1 MNKTFKHKILQH
13 LDVIGLFIFCL
24 AFFYYLIINVRTD
37 ITTHIEQIRRIN
49 INAAHYPANFLFYL
63 IVNLLSGFGQV
74 KILNLVAVIVL
85 SAAAVLKYS
94 LSKEFIVSLNPA
106 QKQEIILR
114 KNTPFILIALAL
126 FFCFA
131 IPDPFSLFVLKKVY
145 LSKFV
150 PMVWHNS
157 TSIFLFPFAILLYWK
172 QLKMFNAK
180 NHVNAKE
187 IIIINI
193 LVVLNLLIKPSFIFA
208 YAPVTFFF
216 LLHKK
221 NVIHN
226 LKIWFIQ
233 LTPVITTVVVL
244 ILQYYFIYVKQDGS
258 FFYEKSELAIGLPF
272 QLLLQFVPWWFIPFS
287 FIFSYALVLFTVVS
301 YKEILRYTPFFYAL
315 ALTVFAIFISAF
327 VIETGPRA
335 LHGNFL
341 WQNVICTYLL
351 FLATI
356 AFLTPKLLNKQH
368 WSIKDKVLVGLFTAH
383 ACAGI
388 LYPLKIVITTS
399 YY

>member
-1 MNKTFKHKILQH
+1 MNKTFKHKILHH

-24 AFFYYLIINVRTD
+24 AFFYYLISNISTD
-37 ITTHIEQIRRIN
+37 ITAHIEQIRRIN

-63 IVNLLSGFGQV
+63 IVNLLSGFSQV

-85 SAAAVLKYS
+85 SAATVLKYS
-94 LSKEFIVSLNPA
+94 LSKAFIVSINPA
-106 QKQEIILR
+106 QNQEIIWR
-114 KNTPFILIALAL
+114 KKTHFILIALAL

-131 IPDPFSLFVLKKVY
+131 IPDPFSIFILKKMY

-157 TSIFLFPFAILLYWK
+157 TTIFLFPFAILLFWK
-172 QLKMFNAK
+172 QLKMFNTK
-180 NHVNAKE
+180 NDIAVKE
-187 IIIINI
+187 ILIINL

-208 YAPVTFFF
+208 YSPITFFF
-216 LLHKK
+216 LLHK
-221 NVIHN
+221 NVMRN
-226 LKIWFIQ
+226 YKIWFIQ
-233 LTPVITTVVVL
+233 LTPIITTLVVL
-244 ILQYYFIYVKQDGS
+244 MLQYYFIYVKQDGS

-272 QLLLQFVPWWFIPFS
+272 QFLLQFVPWWFIPFS
-287 FIFSYALVLFTVVS
+287 FIFSYALVLFTMVC
-301 YKEILRYTPFFYAL
+301 YKEILSYTPFCYAL

-351 FLATI
+351 FLVTI
-356 AFLTPKLLNKQH
+356 TFLTPKLLNKQR
-368 WSIKDKVLVGLFTAH
+368 WSIKDKVLLGLFTAH
-383 ACAGI
+383 ACAGL
-388 LYPLKIVITTS
+388 LYPVKIVITTS

>member
-1 MNKTFKHKILQH
+1 MNKTFKHKILHH

-24 AFFYYLIINVRTD
+24 AFFYYLISNISTD

-63 IVNLLSGFGQV
+63 IVNILSGFSQV

-85 SAAAVLKYS
+85 SAATVLKYS
-94 LSKEFIVSLNPA
+94 LSKAFIVGLNPA
-106 QKQEIILR
+106 QNQEIKWR
-114 KNTPFILIALAL
+114 KKTHFILIALAL

-131 IPDPFSLFVLKKVY
+131 IPDPFSIFILKKMY

-157 TSIFLFPFAILLYWK
+157 TTIFLFPFAILLFWK
-172 QLKMFNAK
+172 QLKMFKAK
-180 NHVNAKE
+180 NHIDVKE
-187 IIIINI
+187 ILIINL

-208 YAPVTFFF
+208 YAPITFFF
-216 LLHKK
+216 LLHK
-221 NVIHN
+221 NVIRN
-226 LKIWFIQ
+226 YKIWFIQ
-233 LTPVITTVVVL
+233 LTPIITTLVVL
-244 ILQYYFIYVKQDGS
+244 MLQYYFIYVKQDGS

-272 QLLLQFVPWWFIPFS
+272 QFLLQFVPWWFIPFS
-287 FIFSYALVLFTVVS
+287 FIFSYALVLFTMVC
-301 YKEILRYTPFFYAL
+301 YKEILSYTPFCYAL

-351 FLATI
+351 FLVTI
-356 AFLTPKLLNKQH
+356 TFLTPKLLNKQG
-368 WSIKDKVLVGLFTAH
+368 WSIKDKVLLGLFTAH
-383 ACAGI
+383 AFAGL

>member
-1 MNKTFKHKILQH
+1 MNKTFKHKILHH
-13 LDVIGLFIFCL
+13 LDVIGFLIFCL
-24 AFFYYLIINVRTD
+24 AFFYYLISNISTD

-63 IVNLLSGFGQV
+63 IVNLLSGFSQV
-74 KILNLVAVIVL
+74 KILNLVAVMVL
-85 SAAAVLKYS
+85 SAATVLKYS
-94 LSKEFIVSLNPA
+94 LSKAFIVSLNPA
-106 QKQEIILR
+106 QNQEIKWR
-114 KNTPFILIALAL
+114 KKTHFILIALAL

-131 IPDPFSLFVLKKVY
+131 IPDPFSIFILKKMY

-157 TSIFLFPFAILLYWK
+157 TTIFLFPFAILLFWK
-172 QLKMFNAK
+172 QLKMFNTK
-180 NHVNAKE
+180 NHIAVKE
-187 IIIINI
+187 ILIINL

-208 YAPVTFFF
+208 YAPITFFF
-216 LLHKK
+216 LLHK
-221 NVIHN
+221 NVIRN
-226 LKIWFIQ
+226 YKIWFIQ
-233 LTPVITTVVVL
+233 LTPIITTLVVL
-244 ILQYYFIYVKQDGS
+244 MLQYYFIYVKQDGS

-272 QLLLQFVPWWFIPFS
+272 QFLLQFVPWWFIPFS
-287 FIFSYALVLFTVVS
+287 FVFSYALVLFTMVC
-301 YKEILRYTPFFYAL
+301 YKEILSYTPFCYAL

-327 VIETGPRA
+327 LIETGPRA

-341 WQNVICTYLL
+341 WQNIICTYLL
-351 FLATI
+351 FLVTI
-356 AFLTPKLLNKQH
+356 TFLTPKLLNKQR

-383 ACAGI
+383 ACAGL

>member
-1 MNKTFKHKILQH
+1 MNKSIKKNILNNIDT
-13 LDVIGLFIFCL
+13 LGLFVFCL
-24 AFFYYLIINVRTD
+24 GFFSYLIINISTD

-49 INAAHYPANFLFYL
+49 ANVAHYPANFLFYF
-63 IVNLLSGFGQV
+63 IVNLLSAFSQV
-74 KILNLVAVIVL
+74 KILNFVTVIVL

-94 LSKEFIVSLNPA
+94 LSKHFILSVNPA
-106 QKQEIILR
+106 INEEINWR
-114 KNTPFILIALAL
+114 KKAKLITVTLAL

-131 IPDPFSLFVLKKVY
+131 IPDPFSLFVLKKMY

-157 TSIFLFPFAILLYWK
+157 TTIFLFPFAILLFWK
-172 QLKMFNAK
+172 QLNMFNAK
-180 NHVNAKE
+180 NDIAVKD

-193 LVVLNLLIKPSFIFA
+193 LVIVNLLIKPSFIFA

-216 LLHKK
+216 LLNK
-221 NVIHN
+221 NATGNFKSLII
-226 LKIWFIQ
+226 K
-233 LTPVITTVVVL
+233 LTPLFTTLLVL
-244 ILQYYFIYVKQDGS
+244 TLQYYFIYVRQDGS
-258 FFYEKSELAIGLPF
+258 FFYEKSELAIGTPF
-272 QLLLQFVPWWFIPFS
+272 QFLLGFVPGWFIPFS
-287 FIFSYALVLFTVVS
+287 FIFSYALVIIAVVN
-301 YKEILRYTPFFYAL
+301 YKEILSYTPFRYAL

-327 VIETGPRA
+327 IIETGPRA

-351 FLATI
+351 FLVTI
-356 AFLTPKLLNKQH
+356 AFLTPKLINKQS
-368 WSIKDKVLVGLFTAH
+368 WNVKDKLTVGLFIAH

-388 LYPLKIVITTS
+388 LYPLKIVLTTS

>member
-1 MNKTFKHKILQH
+1 MNKTFKHKILHH

-24 AFFYYLIINVRTD
+24 AFFYYLIINVSTD

-63 IVNLLSGFGQV
+63 IVNLLSGFSQV

-85 SAAAVLKYS
+85 SAATVLKYS
-94 LSKEFIVSLNPA
+94 LSKAFIVSINPA
-106 QKQEIILR
+106 QNQEIIWR
-114 KNTPFILIALAL
+114 KNTHFILIALAL

-131 IPDPFSLFVLKKVY
+131 IPDPFSIFILKKMY

-157 TSIFLFPFAILLYWK
+157 TTIFLFPFAILLFWK
-172 QLKMFNAK
+172 QLKMFNTK
-180 NHVNAKE
+180 NDIVVKE
-187 IIIINI
+187 ILIINL

-208 YAPVTFFF
+208 YAPITFFF
-216 LLHKK
+216 LLHK
-221 NVIHN
+221 NVLRN
-226 LKIWFIQ
+226 YKIWFIQ
-233 LTPVITTVVVL
+233 LTPIITTLVVL
-244 ILQYYFIYVKQDGS
+244 MLQYYFIYVKQDGS

-272 QLLLQFVPWWFIPFS
+272 QFLLQFVPWWFIPFS
-287 FIFSYALVLFTVVS
+287 FIFSYALVLFTMVC
-301 YKEILRYTPFFYAL
+301 YKEILSYTPFCYAL

-351 FLATI
+351 FLVTI
-356 AFLTPKLLNKQH
+356 TFLTPKLLNKQR
-368 WSIKDKVLVGLFTAH
+368 WSIKDKVLLGLFTAH
-383 ACAGI
+383 ACAGL